1 MCSIPK
7 ILWKGLLKQETACEQ
22 SIKCITCHNLTQL
35 FCACWSGTNLK
46 MKLERVD
53 RILMSRETTVV
64 DPGGGTRGSGPPPP
78 YQTWRLFKNFYCFL
92 VPSYDLFASA
102 RKEYFPRQW
111 RPVFADSPLWA
122 KTHQSKIPGSAPGLV
137 AFDAASCLTQTCD
150 KLNKSF

>member
-1 MCSIPK
+1 MCSIPT

-46 MKLERVD
+46 MKLETVD

-64 DPGGGTRGSGPPPP
+64 DPGGGTRGSGPPAIRPDVCSKIFIVFWCPP
-78 YQTWRLFKNFYCFL
+78 MICSPLLAK
-92 VPSYDLFASA
+92 
-102 RKEYFPRQW
+102 KYFPRQW
-111 RPVFADSPLWA
+111 RPVFADSPLWT

-137 AFDAASCLTQTCD
+137 AFDAASCITQTCD

>member
-1 MCSIPK
+1 MCPILT

-46 MKLERVD
+46 MKLETVD

-64 DPGGGTRGSGPPPP
+64 DPGGGTRGSGPPRP

-92 VPSYDLFASA
+92 VPSYNLFASA
-102 RKEYFPRQW
+102 RKEVFPTPMATGVRRQSSLNQDPPIKNSW
-111 RPVFADSPLWA
+111 IRPWTSSLWCSQLPHSNLWQA
-122 KTHQSKIPGSAPGLV
+122 
-137 AFDAASCLTQTCD
+137 
-150 KLNKSF
+150 